1 MAEMLQAEQPERQ
14 CQGFHATSCEAHL
27 ANSTLGA
34 RLCLVAERDGLWA
47 LLQVAQAIMAG
58 SSDQEAR
65 NIADAVARS
74 AASRLGSQMQG
85 EADVWNALACM
96 CAAAGR
102 PHEEVFGQPP
112 MTASQ
117 IHSQAV
123 WQALNQLAD
132 GSAGQSFPAVS
143 VASSPFPLLW
153 LPQWLAEEEITEI
166 LLEAKDAFWNP
177 SPLATHG
184 DAAVRSSESLVLSS
198 GPWVQRLRGRAAALV
213 GLAPQYAE
221 PPQLVRYSP
230 GQLYKPHVD
239 WGHGGDASLFI
250 AGAACAWPNVSVN
263 GMPLME
269 TEHAA
274 EPLQVKRAED
284 AEDAAQKIA
293 LNLWIR
299 DRPVPWDLFNRFGKA
314 DLRGVWSPRSSE
326 LDVAARAEGAPQ
338 QYGGEVR
345 LLLRIAQGEKGFE
358 VVSPRD
364 LPPPPPE
371 DMALGTEIPWFSL
384 NDIDVGKRLGAGKF
398 GSVYVARCR
407 RTGFIFALKVLDK
420 RQLIKHR
427 VEHQLRREIEIQ
439 SHCRHVNILRLYTFF
454 HDEKRV
460 YLCLEMAPGGELYG
474 LLQSRGTFSEARSAW
489 YFKQMVEAIQYCHS
503 KHIIH
508 RDIKP
513 ENILIGL
520 KDTLKIADF
529 GWAVHAPSS
538 RRETFCGTLDYL
550 PPEMVVNKKYHSR
563 VDIWGLG
570 VLLYEFMVGKPP
582 FEDQSEKGT
591 YRKIKLGNPQFPP
604 QMTREAKDL
613 IARLLHKNP
622 SERLT
627 LEEVLAHPWISLNC
641 TGENAKKL
649 QASYGGIL

>member
-1 MAEMLQAEQPERQ
+1 MY
-14 CQGFHATSCEAHL
+14 
-27 ANSTLGA
+27 LG
-34 RLCLVAERDGLWA
+34 V
-47 LLQVAQAIMAG
+47 
-58 SSDQEAR
+58 
-65 NIADAVARS
+65 
-74 AASRLGSQMQG
+74 
-85 EADVWNALACM
+85 
-96 CAAAGR
+96 
-102 PHEEVFGQPP
+102 
-112 MTASQ
+112 Q
-117 IHSQAV
+117 ICS
-123 WQALNQLAD
+123 W
-132 GSAGQSFPAVS
+132 VS
-143 VASSPFPLLW
+143 YI
-153 LPQWLAEEEITEI
+153 ET
-166 LLEAKDAFWNP
+166 
-177 SPLATHG
+177 
-184 DAAVRSSESLVLSS
+184 
-198 GPWVQRLRGRAAALV
+198 
-213 GLAPQYAE
+213 LAPGFRCRLHVQKV
-221 PPQLVRYSP
+221 PPSSMEE
-230 GQLYKPHVD
+230 
-239 WGHGGDASLFI
+239 GGKENT
-250 AGAACAWPNVSVN
+250 P
-263 GMPLME
+263 P
-269 TEHAA
+269 
-274 EPLQVKRAED
+274 VKRRKSGD
-284 AEDAAQKIA
+284 
-293 LNLWIR
+293 
-299 DRPVPWDLFNRFGKA
+299 KA
-314 DLRGVWSPRSSE
+314 K
-326 LDVAARAEGAPQ
+326 
-338 QYGGEVR
+338 
-345 LLLRIAQGEKGFE
+345 GEKGFE